1 MLRNV
6 VRTTRIIR
14 RVQCNNNNNNNNN
27 VNNNNWKYL
36 FTSIRRK
43 NTYKNA
49 TIGKYNNRNEPGW
62 PHTLVSYLLY
72 MGGDQWRGS

>member
-14 RVQCNNNNNNNNN
+14 RVQCNNNNNNNN

-49 TIGKYNNRNEPGW
+49 TIGKYNNRNLFIRRKTTYKNATENVTRLDLE
-62 PHTLVSYLLY
+62 HK
-72 MGGDQWRGS
+72 